1 MDQDLNI
8 SPYGH
13 ISQVRAENAATS
25 FDIHGYI
32 PYLANRAATALV
44 DQFQAGLAEHGIDR
58 LDWRV
63 LAILNRRGPTRLGV
77 LASLAALE
85 RPTLSR
91 VLARLTERGLVTR
104 SQSDSDGRGV
114 IIEPT
119 GNAAPLVARI
129 LPHAQA
135 VEHCAT
141 AGMTADEV
149 RFLRS
154 LLQRLCENLVPWVPE
169 D

>member
-1 MDQDLNI
+1 MGKGKII
-8 SPYGH
+8 SPNGPINH
-13 ISQVRAENAATS
+13 TDISTP

-44 DQFQAGLAEHGIDR
+44 DQFQAGLTEHGIDR

-63 LAILNRRGPTRLGV
+63 LAILNRRGATRLGV

-91 VLARLTERGLVTR
+91 VIARLTERGLVIR

-119 GNAAPLVARI
+119 GDAAPLVAHI
-129 LPHAQA
+129 LPHAHA
-135 VEHCAT
+135 VEQSAT